1 LISLVIAPFLTHNL
15 SPSDYGILTITN
27 TAIGLTSGITQ
38 LGLGSA
44 FFRAY
49 GYDYTLQKDR
59 HDIVATATTLLCL
72 ISIPTAIILAMIAP
86 TLANLFFGR
95 SSLGNY
101 ISLAGGVVALQNLI
115 VPGLTWLRAENRALF
130 YSLLSISSLFVT
142 LFTNIILVGMLRYG
156 VTGSIIATG
165 SGYACIVICTLP
177 VIVLRA
183 GIKIR
188 VDIARNLLSFGLPLV
203 LNFVS
208 YWVLQLSDR
217 YLLSLFAS
225 LAETARYAVTYTLG
239 SAMAVV
245 VIGPFTLAWP
255 ATVFAIARRKDAA
268 QIFKLVFRWFSLFL
282 LFAAFCLSLAGI
294 ELLNWLFPVTYR
306 SAAFVIPVIAES
318 MAFYGIYNIF
328 KSGLDVIRKTWLISI
343 YTTVAALVNIAL
355 NLVLIPHYGAMGAA
369 VATLF
374 AYIVLATIAY
384 IVNQRIYPIPFEI
397 HLFIIALF
405 IGIAL
410 YVGSDFLAQ
419 VQGTYIAVGIRICAL
434 ALYGGCLIVLGKL
447 SNRFQ

>member
-1 LISLVIAPFLTHNL
+1 
-15 SPSDYGILTITN
+15 
-27 TAIGLTSGITQ
+27 
-38 LGLGSA
+38 
-44 FFRAY
+44 
-49 GYDYTLQKDR
+49 
-59 HDIVATATTLLCL
+59 
-72 ISIPTAIILAMIAP
+72 MIAP